1 MVKSTYYS
9 CRGPGFD
16 RSTHIVGVPPT
27 HSNVVKGL
35 FSTHG
40 FFTTPFFILTSQPL
54 QPSSSLLCSCISPR
68 PH

>member
-35 FSTHG
+35 ISTHG

-54 QPSSSLLCSCISPR
+54 
-68 PH
+68 